1 MIVIVS
7 KGKRVHSTRR
17 LCEAAALRGIATRVL
32 SPYKCRM
39 SLLGG
44 QAGLLRGLKP
54 VRLPPGGAAVIP
66 RIGASV
72 TDYGLALINQFESA
86 GFTVLNRAW
95 AFYLARNKML
105 ALQTL
110 SSAGVRVPR
119 TVMSRDRE
127 DLEAMAEQVGGFP
140 LVLKLT
146 TGTQGVGVMIAE
158 SIGSMRSALDA
169 LWGLGQNILVQEY
182 IREGGASDIRVVVVG
197 GRAIASYRRI
207 APEGE
212 FRSNMHRGAKG
223 ERVAPDGETLS
234 MAVKSAAALGLDV
247 AGVDIMTGSEGPVV
261 LEVNASPGLKG
272 VESVTGVDVASAIID
287 LAVSKAGPGRGRDA

>member
-1 MIVIVS
+1 
-7 KGKRVHSTRR
+7 
-17 LCEAAALRGIATRVL
+17 
-32 SPYKCRM
+32 
-39 SLLGG
+39 
-44 QAGLLRGLKP
+44 
-54 VRLPPGGAAVIP
+54 
-66 RIGASV
+66 
-72 TDYGLALINQFESA
+72 
-86 GFTVLNRAW
+86 
-95 AFYLARNKML
+95 
-105 ALQTL
+105 
-110 SSAGVRVPR
+110 
-119 TVMSRDRE
+119 
-127 DLEAMAEQVGGFP
+127 MAEQVGGFP

>member
-7 KGKRVHSTRR
+7 KGKRVFSTRR
-17 LCEAAALRGIATRVL
+17 LCEAAAARGVATRVL

-39 SLLGG
+39 SLSGG
-44 QAGLLRGLKP
+44 NAELLRGLRP
-54 VRLPPGGAAVIP
+54 VKLPPGGAAVIP

-105 ALQTL
+105 SLQTL
-110 SSAGVRVPR
+110 SRAGIHVPR

-127 DLEAMAEQVGGFP
+127 DLESMAEHVGGFP

-158 SIGSMRSALDA
+158 SIESMRSALDA

-182 IREGGASDIRVVVVG
+182 IKDSTVSDIRVVVVG
-197 GRAIASYRRI
+197 GRAVAAYRRI
-207 APEGE
+207 APTGE
-212 FRSNMHRGAKG
+212 FRANMHRGARG
-223 ERVAPDGETLS
+223 EKVVLGAETVS
-234 MAVKSAAALGLDV
+234 MAVSSAAVLGLDV
-247 AGVDIMTGSEGPVV
+247 AGVDIMQAPDGPVV

-272 VESVTGVDVASAIID
+272 VEAVTGVDVASSIID
-287 LAVSKAGPGRGRDA
+287 LAILKAGIGGSGT